1 MLGKSEVVPFIQ
13 PVHAERL
20 VKLDMPELDLDPR
33 QSRFLDLHDAR
44 SDEWIRWYVERYS
57 IDGRV
62 RIRNVHAPEDVEWV
76 DLSRKRYRWVM

>member
-1 MLGKSEVVPFIQ
+1 MLGDSEVVPFIQ

-33 QSRFLDLHDAR
+33 QSRLLELHDAV
-44 SDEWIRWYVERYS
+44 SDEWIKWHVERYS

-62 RIRNVHAPEDVEWV
+62 KIRNVRAPEDVEWV
-76 DLSRKRYRWVM
+76 DLSRRRYRWVM